1 MKTTSLENDI
11 KVFYVTAESYPEGIL
26 AAHQKLHAKV
36 PFSYD
41 RKYFGLSRPE
51 NNKGIIYKAATEET
65 FDGEAEQYN
74 LESLIIPKGNY
85 YSLIISNYRN
95 DIPSIGK
102 TFQKLLS
109 QENIDQNGYCIEW
122 YINEND
128 VNCLVR
134 KADII

>member
-134 KADII
+134 IADII

>member
-85 YSLIISNYRN
+85 YSLIISNYRK
-95 DIPSIGK
+95 DLPSIGIA
-102 TFQKLLS
+102 FQTLLS

-134 KADII
+134 KEDII